1 MQSSKPVGSP
11 ENTKLAAPSVGL
23 HPLSIVRMLWKQSG
37 FIILAWVV
45 LSIAGIVIV
54 HRLPPVYRAES
65 LVLVESQKIPE
76 SLVASTVNAELQDRL
91 ATISQQILS
100 GTRLQKIIDKF
111 NLYAGDKKSK
121 TQEEI
126 IERMRADIKIKLER
140 GWTRNQ
146 PGAFRISYLGAN
158 PEITS
163 AVANDLTGL
172 FVEENMRTREV
183 QATGTSEFIENQLG
197 QAKKSLEE
205 QEKKVSE
212 YKRLHNGELPEQ
224 EQSLLSRLEQLRT
237 ELQGNQEAVARAQ
250 QTKMLLEGSVE
261 SAEASR
267 AALMSA
273 GVLTPEAG
281 TTINP
286 ATGAV
291 VSNTSNPQPKRSTVL
306 MNELAAL
313 RARYTDLHPLVKET
327 QSALVLAQKE
337 EEAEQNRQTQ
347 AAAQAAEASKR
358 NAATGTAEV
367 KQPKLSPA
375 AAQLLVREQERV
387 QGLKTQ
393 LAVAQKELEARQA
406 ERQQTL
412 GMIAEYQARVEKI
425 PMRQQEMASLTRDY
439 EVSQNN
445 YKSLLTRNFTA
456 DIASDMEKRQ
466 KAERFTTLDAA
477 RVPEKPY
484 KPNLPVWDSSA
495 AVLAL
500 IIAAA
505 IACVRE
511 WKKDVILGDWE
522 LPASVPILG
531 KIPSIAVAVPTGDFG
546 PWWSIPVRALRG
558 VFRRGSPSDE
568 ILSVRS
574 D

>member
-1 MQSSKPVGSP
+1 MDSSKP
-11 ENTKLAAPSVGL
+11 LAAQQNGKLTAPAASL

-37 FIILAWVV
+37 LIILMWVL
-45 LSIAGIVIV
+45 LSIGAVVFV
-54 HRLPPVYRAES
+54 HRLPPVYKAES

-111 NLYAGDKKSK
+111 NLYSPDKKSR

-126 IERMRADIKIKLER
+126 IETMRKDIKITLER

-146 PGAFRISYLGAN
+146 PGAFHISYMGSN
-158 PEITS
+158 PEITA
-163 AVANDLTGL
+163 AVANDITAL

-273 GVLTPEAG
+273 GTLTVEPG
-281 TTINP
+281 TVNP
-286 ATGAV
+286 VTGAPA
-291 VSNTSNPQPKRSTVL
+291 STPTSQQPKRSTVL
-306 MNELAAL
+306 ANELAAL

-327 QSALVLAQKE
+327 QSALALAQKE
-337 EEAEQNRQTQ
+337 EEAEQRRQD
-347 AAAQAAEASKR
+347 QAAEAAKK
-358 NAATGTAEV
+358 NMQTGTSEV
-367 KQPKLSPA
+367 RQPKLSPA
-375 AAQLLVREQERV
+375 AQQLLVREQERV

-393 LAVAQKELEARQA
+393 LSVAQKDLEARQN

-412 GMIAEYQARVEKI
+412 AAIADYQGRLERI
-425 PMRQQEMASLTRDY
+425 PLRQQEMASLTRDY

-466 KAERFTTLDAA
+466 KAERFTTLDSA

-484 KPNLPVWDSSA
+484 KPNRPLWDA
-495 AVLAL
+495 AGSILAL
-500 IIAAA
+500 LLAGT
-505 IACVRE
+505 IACARE
-511 WKKDVILGDWE
+511 WKRDVILGDWE
-522 LPASVPILG
+522 LPQGVAILG
-531 KIPSIAVAVPTGDFG
+531 KIPPIEVAVPKGDFG
-546 PWWSIPVRALRG
+546 PWWSVPGKALRG
-558 VFRRGSPSDE
+558 LLTRGSAREE